1 MAMTTMKRAA
11 GTIVAIAIGLSRIP
25 TRMIP

>member
-1 MAMTTMKRAA
+1 MAMTTMTRAA

-25 TRMIP
+25 TSMVS